1 MERVISVVTLFVYLN
16 IYIENY
22 FNMGTWSISPSSD
35 IASINSSTGE
45 ASFGEHTSDITY
57 TITYNDSTCGTITK
71 SFTVHKCGTPSTCT
85 CDDLTVNGKT
95 ISSDDQRT
103 TIGTYNSN
111 TCLTDV
117 TATTN
122 SSDDWVSIKDVS
134 NGNVIA
140 SVDENPSSTDP
151 RSATV
156 KVTGKAN
163 GTPCGKTFIFT
174 QKKQGGGGG
183 CTCSDAHFSVTG
195 QTITPS
201 TNPLVAVYTADCDD
215 DAEVRYEGGGSSVD
229 FLNGGTFNISNGN
242 ITYIGKVLSTTSN
255 RFGNYAVYV
264 SGTRCDGFTVTQNAE
279 TPGGCSTIRVKSN
292 IYNDDVTVTY
302 TVKKGS
308 TTVGTLSTHCSTSY
322 ETINLSGSDLSGSL
336 SVTASYNN
344 NYSQDGSV
352 SVSCGDD
359 ATVKCIRKVTIT
371 GKIDETHASN
381 KDCYI
386 LGRFV
391 ASHALYNSVS
401 INYQAYY
408 WDGSVYNWSATQ
420 TVNMSEGDTE
430 ESEILSYC
438 YGSAGDYPCASGGSC
453 FASYNSGSVV
463 FANNSSTVWTDTAT
477 ATEYTLTYETPF

>member
-1 MERVISVVTLFVYLN
+1 
-16 IYIENY
+16 
-22 FNMGTWSISPSSD
+22 MGTWSISPSSD

-45 ASFGEHTSDITY
+45 ASFGEHTSDVTY
-57 TITYNDSTCGTITK
+57 TITYNDSTCGTITD
-71 SFTVHKCGTPSTCT
+71 SFTVYKCGTPSTCT

-95 ISSDDQRT
+95 IDAAGGSDKTVATYTANCVSNIGASANEDWVTITSTSGGIIKATVGAYTDT
-103 TIGTYNSN
+103 TQNR
-111 TCLTDV
+111 
-117 TATTN
+117 TATITITGT
-122 SSDDWVSIKDVS
+122 SD
-134 NGNVIA
+134 NGNC
-140 SVDENPSSTDP
+140 SKP
-151 RSATV
+151 ATL
-156 KVTGKAN
+156 
-163 GTPCGKTFIFT
+163 T

-215 DAEVRYEGGGSSVD
+215 NAEVRYEGGGSSVD

-279 TPGGCSTIRVKSN
+279 TPGGCSSIRVKSN
-292 IYNDDVTVTY
+292 IYNDDVSVTY

-336 SVTASYNN
+336 SVTASYDN

-359 ATVKCIRKVTIT
+359 ATVNCIRKVTIT
-371 GKIDETHASN
+371 GKIDRTYATN
-381 KDCYI
+381 KNCYV

-391 ASHALYNSVS
+391 ASHALYNTVS
-401 INYQAYY
+401 IKYQAYY
-408 WDGSVYNWSATQ
+408 WNGSVYAYSTTQ

-438 YGSAGDYPCASGGSC
+438 YGSAGDYPCSSGGSC
-453 FASYNSGSVV
+453 HASYNSGSVV
-463 FANNSSTVWTDTAT
+463 FANNNSTTWTDTAT